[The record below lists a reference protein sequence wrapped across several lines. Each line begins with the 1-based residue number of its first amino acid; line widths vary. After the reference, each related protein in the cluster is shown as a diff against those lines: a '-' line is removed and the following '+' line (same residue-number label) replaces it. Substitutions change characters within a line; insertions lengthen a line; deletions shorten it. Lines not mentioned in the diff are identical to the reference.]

1 MNSHSPKRAA
11 QVLSRLFRDYSGALG
26 VRLWDGTFLR
36 FGRSEPTVTVVFR
49 DPRALRELV
58 LYRDPVRLARAF
70 FAGLVDVEGDIFDA
84 VAIKDH
90 LTRLALSFREKA
102 SLVANAILAAG
113 GHAAKPADL
122 ARDPASASAAA
133 QGNSLA
139 SIAFHYDISNEFYRL
154 WLGEGMTYS
163 CAYFE
168 SADETLEDA
177 QRAKLDLVCR
187 KLRLR
192 PNERLLDIGCGWGSL
207 VMHAAQAYGVRAH
220 GITLSRDQ
228 FDLARKRV
236 GELGLADRVTIERR
250 DYRDLAGEAL
260 YDKIASVGMFE
271 HVGLAN
277 LPRYFGTAHRLLRPG
292 GLFLNHGITSWEE
305 GWKKGVSTEFINR
318 YVFPDGELDTVSNVL
333 RAMEQSRFEVL
344 DVESLRPHY
353 ALTLR
358 HWVRRLEANREA
370 AVRIVGEEVYR
381 VWRLYMAACALQFE
395 SGETGVYQILLARS
409 LEPWAAPLTR
419 RDILAAPGAKG
430 PAGAA

>member
-1 MNSHSPKRAA
+1 MNSHSPTRAA
-11 QVLSRLFRDYSGALG
+11 QVLSRLFRDYARPIA
-26 VRLWDGTFLR
+26 VRLWDGSLLR
-36 FGRSEPTVTVVFR
+36 FGASEPTVTVVFR
-49 DPRALRELV
+49 NPRAFRELV
-58 LYRDPVRLARAF
+58 LYRDPVRLAHAF
-70 FAGLVDVEGDIFDA
+70 FIGWVDVEGDIFDA
-84 VAIKDH
+84 VALKDY
-90 LTRLALSFREKA
+90 LGRLALTFREKF
-102 SLVANAILAAG
+102 SLFGAALLAAG
-113 GHAAKPADL
+113 GRSATPADL
-122 ARDPASASAAA
+122 ARDAASANASA

-154 WLGEGMTYS
+154 WLGEAMTYS

-168 SADETLEDA
+168 SAGDTLDVA

-192 PNERLLDIGCGWGSL
+192 PGERLLDIGCGWGSL
-207 VMHAAQAYGVRAH
+207 VIRAAQGYGVRAH

-236 GELGLADRVTIERR
+236 DELGLSDRVTIELR

-277 LPRYFGTAHRLLRPG
+277 LPRYFATARRLLRSG
-292 GLFLNHGITSWEE
+292 GLFLNHGITSCEE
-305 GWKKGVSTEFINR
+305 GWKKDVSTEFINR
-318 YVFPDGELDTVSNVL
+318 FVFPDGELDTVSNVL
-333 RAMEQSRFEVL
+333 RVMEQGKFEVL

-358 HWVRRLEANREA
+358 HWVRRLEASRDA
-370 AVRIVGEEVYR
+370 AVSIVGEEVYR

-409 LEPWAAPLTR
+409 REPWAAPLTR
-419 RDILAAPGAKG
+419 RDFLSPQSTDER
-430 PAGAA
+430 PTQ